1 MGNMLNWPRYDGSI
15 YIRQVLN
22 MQRVKRGTRFDTSI
36 IQHSTLKK
44 FKVFFIV
51 PTQRLML

>member
-22 MQRVKRGTRFDTSI
+22 MQRVKRGTRFDTSTV
-36 IQHSTLKK
+36 QHSTLKK
-44 FKVFFIV
+44 FRFFLLY
-51 PTQRLML
+51 PHND